1 MLGRYERSK
10 AIVFGGCNSDRGNII
25 VCVRQVCYTALARM
39 AATEGKPDQALA
51 AARDA
56 LAAGLHM
63 KLRSFVPALK
73 AYCAAGNVDAAFEVS
88 AELLLCRMPGMA

>member
-1 MLGRYERSK
+1 MNAAKQLLSGAE
-10 AIVFGGCNSDRGNII
+10 NSDRGD
-25 VCVRQVCYTALARM
+25 VVRVRQVCYTALARM